1 MFRLLRYMKKYWYI
15 AILAPIFMI
24 IEVGMDMFLTK
35 YMQLMVDD
43 GISIGSMDNIIHYG
57 LIMIG
62 ILVLGV
68 AGGML
73 SNIFTNISCYKFGN
87 DLRKAV
93 FTKIMDLSIHQ
104 ADKFKTGSLVTRV
117 TNDITQI
124 QNMIAMCLRGLIRSA
139 SFFVLGIIF
148 TLSISKN
155 FGGVL
160 LVVLPLEIVLMIIFM
175 AILFPVFKK
184 IQDKLDKVNTVVLE
198 NVQGSRVV
206 KAFSKE
212 QYEYNRFVGVNY
224 DYTEKVLFVSKIT
237 AFLSPLLNLIVYGG
251 QIIIY
256 YMGGTVIVDA
266 FKNGITPTLMVG
278 QITQAITY
286 ITMICMS
293 LLMLGMTFTMIARAY
308 ASASRINEVLDE
320 KLELI
325 DGNLDIALIEDKDK
339 GTISFEHVS
348 FGYPGAKE
356 DILKDLNFNVKKGET
371 IAVVG
376 STGCGKSTLVNL
388 MVRLFDTKSGTVYI
402 NGHDVKEYKKEDL
415 HKIVAICL
423 QKAELFAG
431 TIEDN
436 IAFGK
441 PDATLDEIKWAA
453 RVAQAE
459 EFILGKDEGYQEVVT
474 EKGTSLSGGQKQRM
488 SIARAILRKPEI
500 LIFDDSTSALDLV
513 TEAKLYQ
520 AMKAD
525 LFYVTKIIVAQRIA
539 TAKNADKILVLD
551 KGVIESFGTHEELME
566 KSLVYKDIYLSQL
579 KREEE

>member
-1 MFRLLRYMKKYWYI
+1 MFKLLRYMKKYWYI

-43 GISIGSMDNIIHYG
+43 GIAIGSMDNIIRYG

-62 ILVLGV
+62 ILFLGV
-68 AGGML
+68 LGGML

-93 FTKIMDLSIHQ
+93 FSKIMALSIHQ

-139 SFFVLGIIF
+139 AFFVLGIIF
-148 TLSISKN
+148 TLSISTN
-155 FGGVL
+155 FGVVL
-160 LVVLPLEIVLMIIFM
+160 AIVLPLEVILMIIFM
-175 AILFPVFKK
+175 VILFPVFKK

-198 NVQGSRVV
+198 NVQGARVV

-212 QYEYNRFVGVNY
+212 KYEYDRFVGVNY

-256 YMGGTVIVDA
+256 YLGGTIIVDA
-266 FKNGITPTLMVG
+266 FKNGVAPELMVG

-308 ASASRINEVLDE
+308 ASSSRINEVLDA
-320 KLELI
+320 KLELM
-325 DGNLDIALIEDKDK
+325 DGALDVNTIKDSDK
-339 GTISFEHVS
+339 GTIVFDHVS

-356 DILKDLNFNVKKGET
+356 DVLKDLSFKVAKGET
-371 IAVVG
+371 IAIVG
-376 STGCGKSTLVNL
+376 STGCGKSTLVHL
-388 MVRLFDTKSGTVYI
+388 MIRFFDTKSGTVYI
-402 NGHDVKEYKKEDL
+402 DGHDVKEYKKEDL
-415 HKIVAICL
+415 HEIVGICL

-431 TIEDN
+431 TIEEN

-441 PDATLDEIKWAA
+441 PDATLDDVKKAA
-453 RVAQAE
+453 RIAQAE
-459 EFILGKDEGYQEVVT
+459 EFILQKDEGYNEPVT

-488 SIARAILRKPEI
+488 SIARALLRKPEI

-513 TEAKLYQ
+513 TEAKLYK
-520 AMKAD
+520 AMNEEISSM
-525 LFYVTKIIVAQRIA
+525 TKIVVAQRIA

-551 KGVIESFGTHEELME
+551 KGLIESFGTHEELMK
-566 KSLVYKDIYLSQL
+566 KSPVYKDIYLSQL
-579 KREEE
+579 KREDE

>member
-1 MFRLLRYMKKYWYI
+1 MKKYWYI
-15 AILAPIFMI
+15 AIHAPIFLI

-43 GISIGSMDNIIHYG
+43 GISIESMDNIIHYG

-93 FTKIMDLSIHQ
+93 FNKFMDLSIHQ

-160 LVVLPLEIVLMIIFM
+160 LVVLPLEIVLMNIFM

-212 QYEYNRFVGVNY
+212 QNEYNRFVGVNY
-224 DYTEKVLFVSKIT
+224 DYTEKVLFVSKFT

-256 YMGGTVIVDA
+256 NMGGTVIVDA
-266 FKNGITPTLMVG
+266 FKNGITPILMVG
-278 QITQAITY
+278 QITQTITY
-286 ITMICMS
+286 ITMTCMS
-293 LLMLGMTFTMIARAY
+293 LLMLGMTFTMIARAD

-325 DGNLDIALIEDKDK
+325 DGNLDIALIEVKDK
-339 GTISFEHVS
+339 GAISFEHVS

-356 DILKDLNFNVKKGET
+356 DILKDLNFKVKKGET

-388 MVRLFDTKSGTVYI
+388 MVLLFDTKSGTVYI
-402 NGHDVKEYKKEDL
+402 NGHEVKEYKKEDL

-488 SIARAILRKPEI
+488 SIARAILRKPEF
-500 LIFDDSTSALDLV
+500 LIFDDSKSARDLV

-525 LFYVTKIIVAQRIA
+525 LSYVTKIIVAQRLA
-539 TAKNADKILVLD
+539 TAKNADRILVLD
-551 KGVIESFGTHEELME
+551 KGVIESFGTRDELME
-566 KSLVYKDIYLSQL
+566 NSLVYKDIYLSQL